1 MKTCPYIY
9 SLIIHL
15 GFEDIFRSVRKRLL
29 VFQSPSVAIMSF
41 IFFVEIYS
49 FVFGHIN
56 LKQCFGIKTSGMG
69 YTVNE

>member
-9 SLIIHL
+9 FLIIHL

-29 VFQSPSVAIMSF
+29 VFQSPTVAIMSF

-49 FVFGHIN
+49 FVFGHMN
-56 LKQCFGIKTSGMG
+56 LNQCFVIKTSGMG